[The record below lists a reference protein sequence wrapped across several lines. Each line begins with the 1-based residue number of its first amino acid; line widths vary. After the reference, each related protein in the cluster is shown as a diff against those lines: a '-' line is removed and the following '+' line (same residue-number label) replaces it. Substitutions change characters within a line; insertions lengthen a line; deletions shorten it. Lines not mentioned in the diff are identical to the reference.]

1 MNLGVL
7 LITPLKAIS
16 PYHQLHLTGKP
27 DGLEMLQSALFR
39 FFSLSSNRKTVSL

>member
-1 MNLGVL
+1 MNHRCAFHHA
-7 LITPLKAIS
+7 LKAIS
-16 PYHQLHLTGKP
+16 PYHQLHLTGNP